1 MATTKLLGHQARR
14 NSCRSSRRSGVANID
29 VERRIMDP
37 DVFVGHQKIDR
48 TGTRFPHAG
57 VLEYPFTVAFLARAC
72 NWDHAQFAER
82 LQTGMYR
89 A

>member
-1 MATTKLLGHQARR
+1 
-14 NSCRSSRRSGVANID
+14 
-29 VERRIMDP
+29 MDP